1 MHGGQAIV
9 RALERSGIDY
19 IFCSPGSEWPALW
32 EALAEAHERGA
43 KNPKYINCRHETLAV
58 AMASGYT
65 KATNRVQAVV
75 LHSTSGPLNAAMYLR
90 AAMHERTPMVIL
102 SGEVTAY
109 GENHRIPDP
118 GVQWLHDLTD
128 LGGSPDLLRGCVKW
142 ADRVSSVELLA
153 PTIERAVR
161 IATEPPAG
169 PVLIGVPFECMMD
182 EVEISEEGRAN
193 EVARACDLP
202 DASLDR
208 ALELIAAAKNPVVL
222 TEYAGGDPRTVDAL
236 VELCELFAIPVME
249 TYRPAFMNFP
259 RTHPMYL
266 HHDPKA
272 VQAADLVLMVDA
284 VTPWHPASRTPKNA
298 KVICVS
304 EEFPYSRLPYWGY
317 QVDLALAAPP
327 ASTLGSLVRKARSS
341 SSVSRCR
348 ADYEA
353 RRSRIREQHDS
364 YFDKLKQ
371 EALKHAGDVPIDPRW
386 AVHALARAIPG
397 NAIISEETT
406 LHRALTL
413 EGIPAEQHRSYFA
426 RITGGLGV
434 GLSYA
439 LGAKLAMP
447 ERPVFVLIG
456 DGAFHYN
463 AVPSCLG
470 MAQEYGLPI
479 HIVIFNNARYLS
491 MERGLLR
498 YFPDGAAK
506 RTGVHFGSGIEPVP
520 DYRHYASAHGGY
532 GCRVTQPG
540 EIEAAVHQALR
551 HEAEG
556 KLSIIDLALSNL
568 DPR

>member
-1 MHGGQAIV
+1 MRGGHAIV
-9 RALERSGIDY
+9 VALERSGIDY
-19 IFCSPGSEWPALW
+19 IFCSPGSEWPPLW
-32 EALAEAHERGA
+32 EALAAAHERGA
-43 KNPKYINCRHETLAV
+43 ANPKYINCRHEALAV

-65 KATNRVQAVV
+65 KATNRIQAVV
-75 LHSTSGPLNAAMYLR
+75 LHATSGPLNAAMHLR

-102 SGEVTAY
+102 SGEVAAY
-109 GENHRIPDP
+109 GENRLVPDP
-118 GVQWLHDLTD
+118 GGQWLHDLTD
-128 LGGSPDLLRGCVKW
+128 QGGSPDLLRGCVKW
-142 ADRVSSVELLA
+142 ADRVASSELLA

-161 IATEPPAG
+161 IATAPPAG

-182 EVEISEEGRAN
+182 EVTIAEEGRAN
-193 EVARACDLP
+193 EVVRSHELP
-202 DASLDR
+202 QASLDK
-208 ALELIAAAKNPVVL
+208 ALELLAAAENPVAL

-259 RTHPMYL
+259 RTHPLYL
-266 HHDPKA
+266 HHDAKA

-284 VTPWHPASRTPKNA
+284 VTPWYPASRTPKYA

-304 EEFPYSRLPYWGY
+304 EEYPYSRLPYWGY
-317 QVDLALAAPP
+317 QVDLALVAPP
-327 ASTLGSLVRKARSS
+327 ASTLEALVRGARSS
-341 SSVSRCR
+341 ERVARRR
-348 ADYEA
+348 AVHEE
-353 RRSRIREQHDS
+353 RRSRIRAQHDT

-371 EALKHAGDVPIDPRW
+371 EALKHADAVPIDPRW

-397 NAIISEETT
+397 NAIVSEETT
-406 LHRALTL
+406 LHRGLTL

-447 ERPVFVLIG
+447 ERPVFALIG

-463 AVPSCLG
+463 AVPACLG

-506 RTGVHFGSGIEPVP
+506 RTGLHLGSGMGPVP
-520 DYRHYASAHGGY
+520 DYRHYAEAHGGF
-532 GCRVTQPG
+532 GCCVTDPQ
-540 EIEAAVHQALR
+540 EIEAAVREALR
-551 HEAEG
+551 HEKEG
-556 KLSIIDLALSNL
+556 KLSIIDLVLSDL